1 MGPHFCDIKNIELI
15 SFSVFLG
22 HGLNKPGPRGE
33 VTLFDVVIEVVCCKL
48 RVLNSHSCR
57 LCSGKVLNALVSLVV
72 VLDIMDFSLCVNPFE
87 SVGTVAIHVAV
98 TLGGST
104 VAHKNCD
111 LVEGFR
117 RVRPEVPCHVWV
129 LRVVSRVSLL
139 GVDKVR
145 KLHGFFYK
153 KHGGIVSN
161 HIVVAFFCVMLKSK
175 ATGITITVVGA
186 TLSSDS

>member
-1 MGPHFCDIKNIELI
+1 MRPHFCDIKNIELI
-15 SFSVFLG
+15 SFSVFLW
-22 HGLNKPGPRGE
+22 HGLNKPGPRRE
-33 VTLFDVVIEVVCCKL
+33 VTLFDVVVKVVCCKL
-48 RVLNSHSCR
+48 RVFNSHSCR

-87 SVGTVAIHVAV
+87 SMGTVAIHVAV

-104 VAHKNCD
+104 VAHKDCD
-111 LVEGFR
+111 LVERFG

-129 LRVVSRVSLL
+129 LRVVSGVSLL

-145 KLHGFFYK
+145 ELHGFFYE

-161 HIVVAFFCVMLKSK
+161 HIVVAFFSVMLESK
-175 ATGITITVVGA
+175 ATGITIAVVGA